1 MVHEWEMEA
10 VMDYPDWQNLLSST
24 DSQTVSITG
33 GSLNQSNTLK
43 AISPTHQNYICQ
55 ALH

>member
-1 MVHEWEMEA
+1 MVHKWEMEA

-24 DSQTVSITG
+24 DSQTGSITG